1 MVNNLLLLS
10 GLDIPFLDAQVNI
23 HQPTIKEI
31 SLISEESFHSGC
43 SFLNFSKDLLPEEDK
58 IGLENKSDFEIFM
71 SMMNTKEKA
80 QFKTDT
86 LLLLTL
92 LFPNHSIKFEPNR
105 IILTNLS
112 LENNPKYFIHL
123 GNYDAFKSI
132 IIDMFCLTPP
142 GKGDGEYNPADGF
155 AAKIAAKLKARHD
168 KLKKQHKEKDAP
180 KEIFNLYISILA
192 VGEQKDINSLMNYT
206 VYQLTDEFTRY
217 QKKLA
222 YDMHMQAIM
231 AGATD
236 LDEVEYW
243 MDDIHSK

>member
-1 MVNNLLLLS
+1 
-10 GLDIPFLDAQVNI
+10 
-23 HQPTIKEI
+23 
-31 SLISEESFHSGC
+31 
-43 SFLNFSKDLLPEEDK
+43 
-58 IGLENKSDFEIFM
+58 
-71 SMMNTKEKA
+71 
-80 QFKTDT
+80 
-86 LLLLTL
+86 
-92 LFPNHSIKFEPNR
+92 
-105 IILTNLS
+105 
-112 LENNPKYFIHL
+112 
-123 GNYDAFKSI
+123 
-132 IIDMFCLTPP
+132 MFCLTPP
-142 GKGDGEYNPADGF
+142 GKGEGEYNPADGF

-243 MDDIHSK
+243 MEDIHSK